1 MLPFGSIK
9 FLLVQIDQ
17 AQSHKLVYSLY
28 NHEYLGLLIAPY
40 IVQLNDAGNFTY
52 TNKKL
57 NSITSKEFDYLL
69 DSSDIELIKLMEECD
84 QQAIIR
90 KHASK
95 KGMRPLDFFQQVYNS
110 ELHELIR
117 PTIEKRLSR
126 CLELC
131 RGKDLFVMGDDDDP
145 TWKRIQYNE
154 GKVSVLFH
162 FKRNEEGIRYYPTLL
177 HQGKLLKFQQQGAL
191 LLSMNPAW
199 MLIDDQ
205 LYEFDPELEGNKLQ
219 PFLNKYYIQV
229 PKASED
235 TYIHKFVFSLIERYQ
250 VKAEGFDIRS
260 NKTEAL
266 PVLRL
271 TRTVQGEY
279 AFILLFRYDH
289 QDILSNNR
297 NRVLVKLVKSGG
309 GYEFI
314 KTVRSHIWEVNQHDK
329 LNHLGLHQL
338 TGALFGLTRTAEGG
352 QHAVLDWLSE
362 HREEVLEA
370 GFVLEQDETAA
381 HLYIMGNSLDLSVA
395 ETGDWFDIQ
404 ARIVFGEFEIP
415 FLRLRN
421 HIIHGIREFELP
433 NGKIAIIPETW
444 FSKLQSVF
452 RHIESTE
459 EHVRLHKHHYQ
470 LVTELQQALEQ
481 RAEAN
486 FRIKIQA
493 ASNWENI
500 DEVEIPANF
509 RAQLR
514 HYQHAGLNWLWFLR
528 KNGFGGILADDMGL
542 GKTVQTLCL
551 LLKDK
556 LDSKASGKNARP
568 SLLVAPTSILHNWY
582 AEAKKFAPELSV
594 MIHAGTQRD
603 RDSNWF
609 GAYDL
614 IITSFGTL
622 RMDMEI
628 FKRVDFHYLVLDE
641 GQNIKNPGSQISRA
655 VRLLRGNHRLV
666 LSGTPVENSVIDLW
680 SIMAF
685 VNPGLLGNLKFFRET
700 YVNLIEK
707 EKDELAAARLR
718 AIIHPF
724 ILRRTKKQVATDLP
738 ERIEHVHY
746 CDMTEAQEE
755 VYEKLKSGFRNE
767 ILASIQKNGLVRSQ
781 MLLLRGLTILRQVA
795 NHPAMVQNTYEDS
808 SGKFEEAMRM
818 LKNALHEGHKILV
831 FSQFVKHLRLVKD
844 RLIEEHITHYYLDG
858 QTPREERMH
867 LVENFNKKGDVKV
880 FLISLKAG
888 GLGLNLTS
896 ADYVILLDPWWN
908 PAVEQQAI
916 DRSHRIGQKRTVI
929 SYRFITKNSVEEK
942 IMALQQRKRS
952 ISDSL
957 VSAEQS
963 LVKQLNLDEIKAIL
977 S

>member
-1 MLPFGSIK
+1 M
-9 FLLVQIDQ
+9 QIDQ

-57 NSITSKEFDYLL
+57 NSLTSKEFDYLL
-69 DSSDIELIKLMEECD
+69 DETDIELIRMMEECD
-84 QQAIIR
+84 QQAIIK
-90 KHASK
+90 KHGVK
-95 KGMRPLDFFQQVYNS
+95 KGMRALDFFQQVYTPQM
-110 ELHELIR
+110 HEVIR
-117 PTIEKRLSR
+117 PTIEKRMAR
-126 CLELC
+126 CLDLC
-131 RGKDLFVMGDDDDP
+131 RGKELFVMGDDDDP

-199 MLIDDQ
+199 MLIDNQ
-205 LYEFDPELEGNKLQ
+205 LYEFDAELEGNKLQ
-219 PFLNKYYIQV
+219 PFLSKFYIQV
-229 PKASED
+229 PKSSED
-235 TYIHKFVFSLIERYQ
+235 TYIHKFVFSLVERYQ

-260 NKTEAL
+260 NKTEAI
-266 PVLRL
+266 PVVRL
-271 TRTVQGEY
+271 TKSMQGDY
-279 AFILLFRYDH
+279 ALMLLFRYDQ
-289 QDILSNNR
+289 QDILANNR
-297 NRVLVKLVKSGG
+297 NRVLVKLIKSGG

-314 KTVRSHIWEVNQHDK
+314 KTVRSHLWEVNQHDK
-329 LNHLGLHQL
+329 LNYLGLHQMS
-338 TGALFGLTRTAEGG
+338 GALFGLQSTESNPNA
-352 QHAVLDWLSE
+352 LIDWLSE
-362 HREEVLEA
+362 NRDQLEEA
-370 GFVLEQDETAA
+370 GFLLEQDETAA
-381 HLYIMGNSLDLSVA
+381 HLYIMGNRLDLSVA
-395 ETGDWFDIQ
+395 EAGDWFDIQ

-415 FLRLRN
+415 FMRLRN
-421 HIIHGIREFELP
+421 HIVHGIREFELP
-433 NGKIAIIPETW
+433 NGKIAIIPEAW
-444 FSKLQSVF
+444 FSKLQGVF
-452 RHIESTE
+452 QHIEGADDGA
-459 EHVRLHKHHYQ
+459 RLQKHHYQ
-470 LVTELQQALEQ
+470 LVTELQQALEERSIQ
-481 RAEAN
+481 S
-486 FRIKIQA
+486 FRLKIQA
-493 ASNWENI
+493 TNSFK
-500 DEVEIPANF
+500 EVEEVDVPETFQAT
-509 RAQLR
+509 LR

-542 GKTVQTLCL
+542 GKTVQTLTL

-556 LDSKASGKNARP
+556 LERPAEAVGKP
-568 SLLVAPTSILHNWY
+568 CLLVAPTSILHNWY
-582 AEAKKFAPELSV
+582 AEAKKFAPQLTI

-603 RDSNWF
+603 RDSQWF
-609 GAYDL
+609 GAYDI

-622 RMDMEI
+622 RMDLDL
-628 FKRVDFHYLVLDE
+628 FKRVDFHYVVLDE

-655 VRLLRGNHRLV
+655 VRLLRANHRLV
-666 LSGTPVENSVIDLW
+666 LSGTPVENSVFDLW

-685 VNPGLLGNLKFFRET
+685 ANPGLLGSLKFFRET
-700 YVNLIEK
+700 YANPIEK
-707 EKDELAAARLR
+707 EKDEAAAARLR

-738 ERIEHVHY
+738 DKIEHVHY

-755 VYEKLKSGFRNE
+755 VYEKLKAGFRNE
-767 ILASIQKNGLVRSQ
+767 ILESIQKNGLIRSQ

-795 NHPAMVQNTYEDS
+795 NHPAMVQAEYADS

-831 FSQFVKHLRLVKD
+831 FSQFVKHLRLVKE
-844 RLIEEHITHYYLDG
+844 RLQKEKITHYYLDG
-858 QTPREERMH
+858 QTPREERMR
-867 LVENFNKKGDVKV
+867 LVNQFNKSSEVKV

-888 GLGLNLTS
+888 GLGLNLTA
-896 ADYVILLDPWWN
+896 ADYVVLLDPWWN

-942 IMALQQRKRS
+942 ILTLQQRKKN

-963 LVKQLNLDEIKAIL
+963 LVKQLNFEEIKAIL

>member
-1 MLPFGSIK
+1 M
-9 FLLVQIDQ
+9 QIDQ

-57 NSITSKEFDYLL
+57 NSLTSKEFDYLL
-69 DSSDIELIKLMEECD
+69 DETDIELIRMMEECD
-84 QQAIIR
+84 QQAIIK
-90 KHASK
+90 KHGVK
-95 KGMRPLDFFQQVYNS
+95 KGMRALDFFQQVYTPQM
-110 ELHELIR
+110 HEVIR
-117 PTIEKRLSR
+117 PTIEKRMAR
-126 CLELC
+126 CLDLC
-131 RGKDLFVMGDDDDP
+131 RGKELFVMGDDDDP

-199 MLIDDQ
+199 MLIDNQ
-205 LYEFDPELEGNKLQ
+205 LYEFDAELEGNKLQ
-219 PFLNKYYIQV
+219 PFLSKFYIQV
-229 PKASED
+229 PKSSED
-235 TYIHKFVFSLIERYQ
+235 TYIHKFVFSLVERYQ

-260 NKTEAL
+260 NKTEAI
-266 PVLRL
+266 PVVRL
-271 TRTVQGEY
+271 TKSMQGDY
-279 AFILLFRYDH
+279 ALMLLFRYDQ
-289 QDILSNNR
+289 QDILANNR
-297 NRVLVKLVKSGG
+297 NRVLVKLIKSGG

-314 KTVRSHIWEVNQHDK
+314 KTVRSHLWEVNQHDK
-329 LNHLGLHQL
+329 LNYLGLHQMS
-338 TGALFGLTRTAEGG
+338 GALFGLQSTESNPNA
-352 QHAVLDWLSE
+352 LIDWLSE
-362 HREEVLEA
+362 NRDQLEEA
-370 GFVLEQDETAA
+370 GFLLEQDETAA
-381 HLYIMGNSLDLSVA
+381 HLYIMGNRLDLSVA
-395 ETGDWFDIQ
+395 EAGDWFDIQ

-415 FLRLRN
+415 FMRLRN
-421 HIIHGIREFELP
+421 HIVHGIREFELP
-433 NGKIAIIPETW
+433 NGKIAIIPEAW
-444 FSKLQSVF
+444 FSKLQGVF
-452 RHIESTE
+452 QHIEGADDGA
-459 EHVRLHKHHYQ
+459 RLQKHHYQ
-470 LVTELQQALEQ
+470 LVTELQQALEERSIQ
-481 RAEAN
+481 S
-486 FRIKIQA
+486 FRLKIQA
-493 ASNWENI
+493 TNSFK
-500 DEVEIPANF
+500 EVEEVDVPETFQAT
-509 RAQLR
+509 LR

-542 GKTVQTLCL
+542 GKTVQTLTL

-556 LDSKASGKNARP
+556 LERPAEAVGKP
-568 SLLVAPTSILHNWY
+568 CLLVAPTSILHNWY
-582 AEAKKFAPELSV
+582 AEAKKFAPQLTI

-603 RDSNWF
+603 RDSQWF
-609 GAYDL
+609 GAYDI

-622 RMDMEI
+622 RMDLDL
-628 FKRVDFHYLVLDE
+628 FKRVDFHYVVLDE

-655 VRLLRGNHRLV
+655 VRLLRANHRLV
-666 LSGTPVENSVIDLW
+666 LSGTPVENSVFDLW

-685 VNPGLLGNLKFFRET
+685 ANPGLLGSLKFFRET
-700 YVNLIEK
+700 YANPIEK
-707 EKDELAAARLR
+707 EKDEAAAARLR

-738 ERIEHVHY
+738 DKIEHVHY
-746 CDMTEAQEE
+746 CDMTDAQEE
-755 VYEKLKSGFRNE
+755 VYEKLKAGFRNE
-767 ILASIQKNGLVRSQ
+767 ILESIQKNGLIRSQ

-795 NHPAMVQNTYEDS
+795 NHPAMVQAEYADS

-831 FSQFVKHLRLVKD
+831 FSQFVKHLRLVKE
-844 RLIEEHITHYYLDG
+844 RLQHEKITHYYLDG
-858 QTPREERMH
+858 QTPREERMQ
-867 LVENFNKKGDVKV
+867 LVNQFNRSSEVKV

-888 GLGLNLTS
+888 GLGLNLTA
-896 ADYVILLDPWWN
+896 ADYVVLLDPWWN

-942 IMALQQRKRS
+942 ILTLQQRKKN

-963 LVKQLNLDEIKAIL
+963 LVKQLNFEEIKAIL

>member
-1 MLPFGSIK
+1 M
-9 FLLVQIDQ
+9 QIDQ

-28 NHEYLGLLIAPY
+28 NHEYLGLLISPY

-57 NSITSKEFDYLL
+57 NSLTSKEFEYLL
-69 DSSDIELIKLMEECD
+69 EPSDIELIKLMEECD

-110 ELHELIR
+110 DMHEVIR
-117 PTIEKRLSR
+117 PSIEKRISR

-131 RGKDLFVMGDDDDP
+131 KGKELFVMGDDDDP
-145 TWKRIQYNE
+145 TWKRIHYNE

-191 LLSMNPAW
+191 LLSMNPTW

-205 LYEFDPELEGNKLQ
+205 LYEFDPEMEGNKLQ
-219 PFLNKYYIQV
+219 PFLNKFFIQV
-229 PKASED
+229 PKSSED

-260 NKTEAL
+260 NKTEAV

-271 TRTVQGEY
+271 TRTVQGDF
-279 AFILLFRYDH
+279 ALILLFRYDQ

-297 NRVLVKLVKSGG
+297 NRVLVKLIKSGG

-338 TGALFGLTRTAEGG
+338 SGALFGFSSKAEGG
-352 QHAVLDWLSE
+352 EHALLDWLSE
-362 HREEVLEA
+362 NREEIINA

-381 HLYIMGNSLDLSVA
+381 HLYIMGNSLDLSVSEA
-395 ETGDWFDIQ
+395 DDWFDIQ

-421 HIIHGIREFELP
+421 HIVHGIREFELP
-433 NGKIAIIPETW
+433 NGKIAIIPEAW

-452 RHIESTE
+452 RHLQNADDQA
-459 EHVRLHKHHYQ
+459 RLHKHHFQ
-470 LVTELQQALEQ
+470 LVSELQQALEQ
-481 RAEAN
+481 RAETN

-493 ASNWENI
+493 ANNWEHI
-500 DEVEIPANF
+500 EEVEIPGTF

-514 HYQHAGLNWLWFLR
+514 NYQYAGLNWLWFLR
-528 KNGFGGILADDMGL
+528 KNSFGGILADDMGL

-556 LDSKASGKNARP
+556 REKQAGEIGSRP

-609 GAYDL
+609 SAYDL

-628 FKRVDFHYLVLDE
+628 FKRVDFHYLILDE

-655 VRLLRGNHRLV
+655 VRLLHGNHRLV

-700 YVNLIEK
+700 YVNPIEK
-707 EKDELAAARLR
+707 EKDEQAAARLR
-718 AIIHPF
+718 SIIHPF

-738 ERIEHVHY
+738 DRIEHVHY
-746 CDMTEAQEE
+746 CDMTDAQEE

-767 ILASIQKNGLVRSQ
+767 ILEAIQKNGLVRSQ

-795 NHPAMVQNTYEDS
+795 NHPAMVQSDYDAS

-831 FSQFVKHLRLVKD
+831 FSQFVKHLRLVNE
-844 RLIEEHITHYYLDG
+844 RLKKEQITHYYLDG
-858 QTPREERMH
+858 QTPQEDRMR
-867 LVENFNKKGDVKV
+867 LVNNFNKKTDVKV

>member
-1 MLPFGSIK
+1 M
-9 FLLVQIDQ
+9 QIDQ

-40 IVQLNDAGNFTY
+40 IVQLNESGHFTY

-57 NSITSKEFDYLL
+57 NTTTSREFDYLL
-69 DSSDIELIKLMEECD
+69 DETDAELIRLMEECD
-84 QQAIIR
+84 QQAIIK
-90 KHASK
+90 KHGGK
-95 KGMRPLDFFQQVYNS
+95 KGMRPLDFFQQVYNAQ
-110 ELHELIR
+110 LHEVIR
-117 PTIEKRLSR
+117 PTIEKRMAR
-126 CLELC
+126 CLDLC
-131 RGKDLFVMGDDDDP
+131 RGRELFVMGDDDDP
-145 TWKRIQYNE
+145 TWKKIEYNE

-219 PFLNKYYIQV
+219 PFLSKFFIQV
-229 PKASED
+229 PKSSED
-235 TYIHKFVFSLIERYQ
+235 TYIHKFVFSLVERYQ

-260 NKTEAL
+260 NKTEAI
-266 PVLRL
+266 PVVRL
-271 TRTVQGEY
+271 TKTMQGDY
-279 AFILLFRYDH
+279 GLMLLFRYDQ
-289 QDILSNNR
+289 QDILANNR
-297 NRVLVKLVKSGG
+297 NRVLVKLIKSGG

-338 TGALFGLTRTAEGG
+338 SGALFGFQDTSDNA
-352 QHAVLDWLSE
+352 HALLDWLSE
-362 HREEVLEA
+362 NRALLEEA
-370 GFVLEQDETAA
+370 GFLIEQDETAA
-381 HLYIMGNSLDLSVA
+381 HLYIMGNRLDLSVA

-415 FLRLRN
+415 FMRLRN
-421 HIIHGIREFELP
+421 HIVHGIREYELP
-433 NGKIAIIPETW
+433 NGKIAIIPDTW
-444 FSKLQSVF
+444 FSKLQGVF
-452 RHIESTE
+452 RHIEGVDE
-459 EHVRLHKHHYQ
+459 GGRLQKHHYQ
-470 LVTELQQALEQ
+470 LVTELQQALEE
-481 RAEAN
+481 RHSEH
-486 FRIKIQA
+486 FKLKIQS
-493 ASNWENI
+493 ASTWHQV
-500 DEVEIPANF
+500 DEVSPPEGFQAK
-509 RAQLR
+509 LR
-514 HYQHAGLNWLWFLR
+514 QYQEAGLNWMWFLR

-542 GKTVQTLCL
+542 GKTVQTLSM

-556 LDSKASGKNARP
+556 QERGQEGPKKP

-582 AEAKKFAPELSV
+582 AEAKKFAPQLNI

-603 RDSNWF
+603 RDIQWF
-609 GAYDL
+609 GAYDI

-622 RMDMEI
+622 RIDMDL
-628 FKRVDFHYLVLDE
+628 FKRVDFHYIVLDE

-655 VRLLRGNHRLV
+655 VRLLRASHRLV

-685 VNPGLLGNLKFFRET
+685 VNPGLLGSLKFFRET
-700 YVNLIEK
+700 YANPIEK
-707 EKDELAAARLR
+707 EKDEAAAARLR

-738 ERIEHVHY
+738 DKIEHVHY
-746 CDMTEAQEE
+746 CDMTDAQEE

-767 ILASIQKNGLVRSQ
+767 ILESIQKNGLVRSQ

-795 NHPAMVQNTYEDS
+795 NHPAMVQNEYTDS

-831 FSQFVKHLRLVKD
+831 FSQFVKHLRLVKE
-844 RLIEEHITHYYLDG
+844 RLKQENITHFYLDG
-858 QTPREERMH
+858 QTPREERQQ
-867 LVENFNKKGDVKV
+867 LVNSFNKSNDIKV

-888 GLGLNLTS
+888 GLGLNLTA
-896 ADYVILLDPWWN
+896 ADYVVLLDPWWN

-942 IMALQQRKRS
+942 ILSLQQRKKN

-963 LVKQLNLDEIKAIL
+963 LVKQLNFEEIKAIL

>member
-1 MLPFGSIK
+1 M
-9 FLLVQIDQ
+9 QIDQ

-28 NHEYLGLLIAPY
+28 NHEYLGLLISPY

-57 NSITSKEFDYLL
+57 NSLTSKEFDYLL
-69 DSSDIELIKLMEECD
+69 DSTDVELIKLMEECD

-95 KGMRPLDFFQQVYNS
+95 KGMRPLDFFQQVYTS
-110 ELHELIR
+110 DMHELIR
-117 PTIEKRLSR
+117 PAIEKRISR
-126 CLELC
+126 CLALC
-131 RGKDLFVMGDDDDP
+131 KDKELFVMGDDDDP

-219 PFLNKYYIQV
+219 PFLNKYFIQV
-229 PKASED
+229 PKSSED

-260 NKTEAL
+260 NKTEAV

-271 TRTVQGEY
+271 TRTVQGDF
-279 AFILLFRYDH
+279 AFILLFRYDQ

-297 NRVLVKLVKSGG
+297 NRVLVKLVKSAG

-314 KTVRSHIWEVNQHDK
+314 KTVRSHIWEVSQHDK

-338 TGALFGLTRTAEGG
+338 TGALFGLEASAEGG

-381 HLYIMGNSLDLSVA
+381 HLYIMGNSLDLSVS

-433 NGKIAIIPETW
+433 NGKIAIIPEAW

-452 RHIESTE
+452 RHIETAE
-459 EHVRLHKHHYQ
+459 DHNRLHKHHYQ

-493 ASNWENI
+493 ANNWEHI
-500 DEVEIPANF
+500 EEVEIPGTF

-514 HYQHAGLNWLWFLR
+514 NYQHAGLNWLWFLR

-556 LDSKASGKNARP
+556 LDRQSTGVNARP

-603 RDSNWF
+603 RNSHWF

-700 YVNLIEK
+700 YVNPIEK
-707 EKDELAAARLR
+707 EKDEQASARLR
-718 AIIHPF
+718 TIIHPF

-738 ERIEHVHY
+738 DRIEHVHY
-746 CDMTEAQEE
+746 CDMTDAQEE
-755 VYEKLKSGFRNE
+755 VYENLKSGFRNE
-767 ILASIQKNGLVRSQ
+767 ILESIQKNGLVRSQ

-795 NHPAMVQNTYEDS
+795 NHPAMVQSEYSDS

-831 FSQFVKHLRLVKD
+831 FSQFVKHLRLVKE
-844 RLIEEHITHYYLDG
+844 RLIKEQITHYYLDG
-858 QTPREERMH
+858 QTPQEDRMR
-867 LVENFNKKGDVKV
+867 LVDSFNKKADVKV

>member
-1 MLPFGSIK
+1 M
-9 FLLVQIDQ
+9 QIDQ

-57 NSITSKEFDYLL
+57 NSLTSKEFDYLL
-69 DSSDIELIKLMEECD
+69 DETDIELIRMMEECD
-84 QQAIIR
+84 QQAIIK
-90 KHASK
+90 KHGVK
-95 KGMRPLDFFQQVYNS
+95 KGMRALDFFQQVYS
-110 ELHELIR
+110 PQMHEVIR
-117 PTIEKRLSR
+117 PSIEKRMAR
-126 CLELC
+126 CLDLC
-131 RGKDLFVMGDDDDP
+131 RGKELFVMGDDDDP

-199 MLIDDQ
+199 MLIDNQ
-205 LYEFDPELEGNKLQ
+205 LYEFDAELEGNKLQ
-219 PFLNKYYIQV
+219 PFLSKFYIQV
-229 PKASED
+229 PKSSED
-235 TYIHKFVFSLIERYQ
+235 TYIHKFVFSLVERYQ

-260 NKTEAL
+260 NKTEAI
-266 PVLRL
+266 PVVRL
-271 TRTVQGEY
+271 TKSMQGDY
-279 AFILLFRYDH
+279 ALMLLFRYDQ

-297 NRVLVKLVKSGG
+297 NRVLVKLIKTGG

-329 LNHLGLHQL
+329 LNHLGLHQRS
-338 TGALFGLTRTAEGG
+338 GALFGLQSSENNPNA
-352 QHAVLDWLSE
+352 LIDWLSE
-362 HREEVLEA
+362 NRQQLEEA

-381 HLYIMGNSLDLSVA
+381 HLYIMGNRLDLSVA
-395 ETGDWFDIQ
+395 EAGDWFDIQ

-415 FLRLRN
+415 FMRLRN
-421 HIIHGIREFELP
+421 HIVHGIREFELP
-433 NGKIAIIPETW
+433 NGKIAIIPEAW
-444 FSKLQSVF
+444 FSKLQGVF
-452 RHIESTE
+452 QHIEG
-459 EHVRLHKHHYQ
+459 VDDGARLQRHHYQ
-470 LVTELQQALEQ
+470 LVTELQQALEERSIQ
-481 RAEAN
+481 S
-486 FRIKIQA
+486 FRLKIQA
-493 ASNWENI
+493 TNTFN
-500 DEVEIPANF
+500 EVEEVDVPEAF
-509 RAQLR
+509 QATLR
-514 HYQHAGLNWLWFLR
+514 HYQHSGLNWLWFLR

-542 GKTVQTLCL
+542 GKTVQTLTL

-556 LDSKASGKNARP
+556 LERPAEAVGKP
-568 SLLVAPTSILHNWY
+568 CLLVAPTSILHNWY
-582 AEAKKFAPELSV
+582 AEAKKFAPQLTI

-603 RDSNWF
+603 RDSQWF
-609 GAYDL
+609 GAYDI

-622 RMDMEI
+622 RMDLDL
-628 FKRVDFHYLVLDE
+628 FKRVDFNYVVLDE

-655 VRLLRGNHRLV
+655 VRLLRANHRLV
-666 LSGTPVENSVIDLW
+666 LSGTPVENSVFDLW

-685 VNPGLLGNLKFFRET
+685 ANPGLLGSLKFFRET
-700 YVNLIEK
+700 YANPIEK
-707 EKDELAAARLR
+707 EKDEAAAARLR

-738 ERIEHVHY
+738 DKIEHVHY
-746 CDMTEAQEE
+746 CDMTDAQEE
-755 VYEKLKSGFRNE
+755 VYEKLKAGFRNE
-767 ILASIQKNGLVRSQ
+767 ILESIQKNGLVRSQ

-795 NHPAMVQNTYEDS
+795 NHPAMVQAEYTDS

-831 FSQFVKHLRLVKD
+831 FSQFVKHLRLVKE
-844 RLIEEHITHYYLDG
+844 RLQKEKITHYYLDG
-858 QTPREERMH
+858 QTPREERMR
-867 LVENFNKKGDVKV
+867 LVNQFNKSSEVKV

-888 GLGLNLTS
+888 GLGLNLTA
-896 ADYVILLDPWWN
+896 ADYVVLLDPWWN

-942 IMALQQRKRS
+942 ILTLQQRKKN

-963 LVKQLNLDEIKAIL
+963 LVKQLNFEEIKAIL

>member
-1 MLPFGSIK
+1 M
-9 FLLVQIDQ
+9 QIDQ

-28 NHEYLGLLIAPY
+28 NHEYLGLLISPY

-57 NSITSKEFDYLL
+57 NSLTSKEFDYLL
-69 DSSDIELIKLMEECD
+69 DSTDVELIKLMEECD

-95 KGMRPLDFFQQVYNS
+95 KGMRPLDFFQQVYTS
-110 ELHELIR
+110 DMHELIR
-117 PTIEKRLSR
+117 PAIEKRISR
-126 CLELC
+126 CLALC
-131 RGKDLFVMGDDDDP
+131 KDKELFVMGDDDDP

-219 PFLNKYYIQV
+219 PFLNKYFIQV
-229 PKASED
+229 PKSSED

-260 NKTEAL
+260 NKTEAV

-271 TRTVQGEY
+271 TRTVQGDF
-279 AFILLFRYDH
+279 AFILLFRYDQ

-297 NRVLVKLVKSGG
+297 NRVLVKLVKSAG

-314 KTVRSHIWEVNQHDK
+314 KTVRSHIWEVSQHDK

-338 TGALFGLTRTAEGG
+338 TGALFGLEASAEGG

-381 HLYIMGNSLDLSVA
+381 HLYIMGNSLDLSVS
-395 ETGDWFDIQ
+395 ETGDWFDIH

-433 NGKIAIIPETW
+433 NGKIAIIPEAW

-452 RHIESTE
+452 RHIETAE
-459 EHVRLHKHHYQ
+459 DHNRLHKHHYQ

-493 ASNWENI
+493 ANNWEHI
-500 DEVEIPANF
+500 EEVEIPGTF

-514 HYQHAGLNWLWFLR
+514 NYQHAGLNWLWFLR

-556 LDSKASGKNARP
+556 LDRQSTGVNARP

-603 RDSNWF
+603 RNSHWF

-700 YVNLIEK
+700 YVNPIEK
-707 EKDELAAARLR
+707 EKDEQASARLR
-718 AIIHPF
+718 TIIHPF

-738 ERIEHVHY
+738 DRIEHVHY
-746 CDMTEAQEE
+746 CDMTDAQEE
-755 VYEKLKSGFRNE
+755 VYENLKSGFRNE
-767 ILASIQKNGLVRSQ
+767 ILESIQKNGLVRSQ

-795 NHPAMVQNTYEDS
+795 NHPAMVQSEYNDS

-818 LKNALHEGHKILV
+818 LKNGLHEGHKILV
-831 FSQFVKHLRLVKD
+831 FSQFVKHLRLVKE
-844 RLIEEHITHYYLDG
+844 RLIKEQITHYYLDG
-858 QTPREERMH
+858 QTPQEDRMR
-867 LVENFNKKGDVKV
+867 LVDSFNKKADVKV

>member
-1 MLPFGSIK
+1 M
-9 FLLVQIDQ
+9 QIDQ

-28 NHEYLGLLIAPY
+28 NHEYLGLLISPY

-57 NSITSKEFDYLL
+57 NSLTSKEFEYLL
-69 DSSDIELIKLMEECD
+69 EPSDIELIKLMEECD

-110 ELHELIR
+110 DMHEVIR
-117 PTIEKRLSR
+117 PSIEKRISR

-131 RGKDLFVMGDDDDP
+131 KGKELFVMGDDDDP
-145 TWKRIQYNE
+145 TWKRIHYNE

-177 HQGKLLKFQQQGAL
+177 QQGKLLKFQQQGAL
-191 LLSMNPAW
+191 LLSMNPTW

-219 PFLNKYYIQV
+219 PFLNKFFIQV
-229 PKASED
+229 PKSSED

-260 NKTEAL
+260 NKTEAV

-271 TRTVQGEY
+271 TRTVQGDF
-279 AFILLFRYDH
+279 ALILLFRYDQ

-297 NRVLVKLVKSGG
+297 NRVLVKLIKSGG

-338 TGALFGLTRTAEGG
+338 SGALFGFSSKAEGG
-352 QHAVLDWLSE
+352 EHALLDWLSE
-362 HREEVLEA
+362 NREEIIHA

-381 HLYIMGNSLDLSVA
+381 HLYIMGNSLDLSVSEA
-395 ETGDWFDIQ
+395 GDWFDIQ

-421 HIIHGIREFELP
+421 HIVHGIREFELP
-433 NGKIAIIPETW
+433 NGKIAIIPEAW

-452 RHIESTE
+452 RHLQNADDQA
-459 EHVRLHKHHYQ
+459 RLHKHHYQ
-470 LVTELQQALEQ
+470 LVSELQQALEQ
-481 RAEAN
+481 RAETN

-493 ASNWENI
+493 ANNWEHI
-500 DEVEIPANF
+500 EEVEIPGTF

-514 HYQHAGLNWLWFLR
+514 NYQHAGLNWLWFLR
-528 KNGFGGILADDMGL
+528 KNSFGGILADDMGL

-556 LDSKASGKNARP
+556 REKQAGEIGSKP

-609 GAYDL
+609 SAYDL

-628 FKRVDFHYLVLDE
+628 FKRVDFHYLILDE

-655 VRLLRGNHRLV
+655 VRLLHGNHRLV

-700 YVNLIEK
+700 YVNPIEK
-707 EKDELAAARLR
+707 EKDEQAAARLR
-718 AIIHPF
+718 SIIHPF

-738 ERIEHVHY
+738 DRIEHVHY
-746 CDMTEAQEE
+746 CDMTDAQEE
-755 VYEKLKSGFRNE
+755 VYERLKSGFRNE
-767 ILASIQKNGLVRSQ
+767 ILEAIQKNGLVRSQ

-795 NHPAMVQNTYEDS
+795 NHPAMVQSDYDAS

-831 FSQFVKHLRLVKD
+831 FSQFVKHLRLVNE
-844 RLIEEHITHYYLDG
+844 RLKKEQITHYYLDG
-858 QTPREERMH
+858 QTPQEDRMR
-867 LVENFNKKGDVKV
+867 LVNNFNKKTDVKV

>member
-1 MLPFGSIK
+1 
-9 FLLVQIDQ
+9 VQIDQ

-57 NSITSKEFDYLL
+57 NSLTSKEFDYLL
-69 DSSDIELIKLMEECD
+69 DETDIELIRMMEECD
-84 QQAIIR
+84 QQAIIK
-90 KHASK
+90 KHGVK
-95 KGMRPLDFFQQVYNS
+95 KGMRALDFFQQVYTPQM
-110 ELHELIR
+110 HEVIR
-117 PTIEKRLSR
+117 PTIEKRMAR
-126 CLELC
+126 CLDLC
-131 RGKDLFVMGDDDDP
+131 RGKELFVMGDDDDP

-199 MLIDDQ
+199 MLIDNQ
-205 LYEFDPELEGNKLQ
+205 LYEFDAELEGNKLQ
-219 PFLNKYYIQV
+219 PFLSKFYIQV
-229 PKASED
+229 PKSSED
-235 TYIHKFVFSLIERYQ
+235 TYIHKFVFSLVERYQ

-260 NKTEAL
+260 NKTEAI
-266 PVLRL
+266 PVVRL
-271 TRTVQGEY
+271 TKSMQGDY
-279 AFILLFRYDH
+279 ALMLLFRYDQ
-289 QDILSNNR
+289 QDILANNR
-297 NRVLVKLVKSGG
+297 NRVLVKLIKSGG

-314 KTVRSHIWEVNQHDK
+314 KTVRSHLWEVNQHDK
-329 LNHLGLHQL
+329 LNYLGLHQMS
-338 TGALFGLTRTAEGG
+338 GALFGLQSTESNPNA
-352 QHAVLDWLSE
+352 LIDWLSE
-362 HREEVLEA
+362 NRDQLEEA
-370 GFVLEQDETAA
+370 GFLLEQDETAA
-381 HLYIMGNSLDLSVA
+381 HLYIMGNRLDLSVA
-395 ETGDWFDIQ
+395 EAGDWFDIQ

-415 FLRLRN
+415 FMRLRN
-421 HIIHGIREFELP
+421 HIVHGIREFELP
-433 NGKIAIIPETW
+433 NGKIAIIPEAW
-444 FSKLQSVF
+444 FSKLQGVF
-452 RHIESTE
+452 QHIEGADDGA
-459 EHVRLHKHHYQ
+459 RLQKHHYQ
-470 LVTELQQALEQ
+470 LVTELQQALEERSIQ
-481 RAEAN
+481 S
-486 FRIKIQA
+486 FRLKIQA
-493 ASNWENI
+493 TNSFK
-500 DEVEIPANF
+500 EVEEVDVPETFQAT
-509 RAQLR
+509 LR

-542 GKTVQTLCL
+542 GKTVQTLTL

-556 LDSKASGKNARP
+556 LERPAEAVGKP
-568 SLLVAPTSILHNWY
+568 CLLVAPTSILHNWY
-582 AEAKKFAPELSV
+582 AEAKKFAPQLTI

-603 RDSNWF
+603 RDSQWF
-609 GAYDL
+609 GAYDI

-622 RMDMEI
+622 RMDLDL
-628 FKRVDFHYLVLDE
+628 FKRVDFHYVVLDE

-655 VRLLRGNHRLV
+655 VRLLRANHRLV
-666 LSGTPVENSVIDLW
+666 LSGTPVENSVFDLW

-685 VNPGLLGNLKFFRET
+685 ANPGLLGSLKFFRET
-700 YVNLIEK
+700 YANPIEK
-707 EKDELAAARLR
+707 EKDEAAAARLR

-738 ERIEHVHY
+738 DKIEHVHY

-755 VYEKLKSGFRNE
+755 VYEKLKAGFRNE
-767 ILASIQKNGLVRSQ
+767 ILESIQKNGLIRSQ

-795 NHPAMVQNTYEDS
+795 NHPAMVQAEYADS

-831 FSQFVKHLRLVKD
+831 FSQFVKHLRLVKE
-844 RLIEEHITHYYLDG
+844 RLQKEKITHYYLDG
-858 QTPREERMH
+858 QTPREERMR
-867 LVENFNKKGDVKV
+867 LVNQFNKSSEVKV

-888 GLGLNLTS
+888 GLGLNLTA
-896 ADYVILLDPWWN
+896 ADYVVLLDPWWN

-942 IMALQQRKRS
+942 ILTLQQRKKN

-963 LVKQLNLDEIKAIL
+963 LVKQLNFEEIKAIL

>member
-1 MLPFGSIK
+1 M
-9 FLLVQIDQ
+9 QIDQ

-57 NSITSKEFDYLL
+57 NSLTSKEFDYLL
-69 DSSDIELIKLMEECD
+69 DETDIELIRMMEECD
-84 QQAIIR
+84 QQAIIK
-90 KHASK
+90 KHGVK
-95 KGMRPLDFFQQVYNS
+95 KGMRALDFFQQVYTPQM
-110 ELHELIR
+110 HEVIR
-117 PTIEKRLSR
+117 PTIEKRMAR
-126 CLELC
+126 CLDLC
-131 RGKDLFVMGDDDDP
+131 RGKELFVMGDDDDP

-199 MLIDDQ
+199 MLIDNQ
-205 LYEFDPELEGNKLQ
+205 LYEFDAELEGNKLQ
-219 PFLNKYYIQV
+219 PFLSKFYIQV
-229 PKASED
+229 PKSSED
-235 TYIHKFVFSLIERYQ
+235 TYIHKFVFSLVERYQ

-260 NKTEAL
+260 NKTEAI
-266 PVLRL
+266 PVVRL
-271 TRTVQGEY
+271 TKSMQGDY
-279 AFILLFRYDH
+279 ALMLLFRYDQ
-289 QDILSNNR
+289 QDILANNR
-297 NRVLVKLVKSGG
+297 NRVLVKLIKSGG

-314 KTVRSHIWEVNQHDK
+314 KTVRSHLWEVNQHDK
-329 LNHLGLHQL
+329 LNYLGLHQMS
-338 TGALFGLTRTAEGG
+338 GALFGLQSTESNPNA
-352 QHAVLDWLSE
+352 LIDWLSE
-362 HREEVLEA
+362 NRDQLEEA
-370 GFVLEQDETAA
+370 GFLLEQDETAA
-381 HLYIMGNSLDLSVA
+381 HLYIMGNRLDLSVA
-395 ETGDWFDIQ
+395 EAGDWFDIQ

-415 FLRLRN
+415 FMRLRN
-421 HIIHGIREFELP
+421 HIVHGIREFELP
-433 NGKIAIIPETW
+433 NGKIAIIPEAW
-444 FSKLQSVF
+444 FSKLQGVF
-452 RHIESTE
+452 QHIEGADDGA
-459 EHVRLHKHHYQ
+459 RLQKHHYQ
-470 LVTELQQALEQ
+470 LVTELQQALEERSIQ
-481 RAEAN
+481 S
-486 FRIKIQA
+486 FRLKIQA
-493 ASNWENI
+493 TNSFK
-500 DEVEIPANF
+500 EVEEVDVPETFQAT
-509 RAQLR
+509 LR

-542 GKTVQTLCL
+542 GKTVQTLTL

-556 LDSKASGKNARP
+556 LERPAEAVGKP
-568 SLLVAPTSILHNWY
+568 CLLVAPTSILHNWY
-582 AEAKKFAPELSV
+582 AEAKKFAPQLTI

-603 RDSNWF
+603 RDSQWF
-609 GAYDL
+609 GAYDI

-622 RMDMEI
+622 RMDLDL
-628 FKRVDFHYLVLDE
+628 FKRVDFDYVVLDE

-655 VRLLRGNHRLV
+655 VRLLRANHRLV
-666 LSGTPVENSVIDLW
+666 LSGTPVENSVFDLW

-685 VNPGLLGNLKFFRET
+685 ANPGLLGSLKFFRET
-700 YVNLIEK
+700 YANPIEK
-707 EKDELAAARLR
+707 EKDEAAAARLR

-738 ERIEHVHY
+738 DKIEHVHY

-755 VYEKLKSGFRNE
+755 VYEKLKAGFRNE
-767 ILASIQKNGLVRSQ
+767 ILESIQKNGLIRSQ

-795 NHPAMVQNTYEDS
+795 NHPAMVQAEYADS

-831 FSQFVKHLRLVKD
+831 FSQFVKHLRLVKE
-844 RLIEEHITHYYLDG
+844 RLQKEKITHYYLDG
-858 QTPREERMH
+858 QTPREERMR
-867 LVENFNKKGDVKV
+867 LVNQFNKSSEVKV

-888 GLGLNLTS
+888 GLGLNLTA
-896 ADYVILLDPWWN
+896 ADYVVLLDPWWN

-942 IMALQQRKRS
+942 ILTLQQRKKN

-963 LVKQLNLDEIKAIL
+963 LVKQLNFEEIKAIL

>member
-1 MLPFGSIK
+1 M
-9 FLLVQIDQ
+9 QIDQ

-57 NSITSKEFDYLL
+57 NSLTSKEFDYLL
-69 DSSDIELIKLMEECD
+69 DETDTELIKMMEECD
-84 QQAIIR
+84 QQAIIK
-90 KHASK
+90 KHGLK
-95 KGMRPLDFFQQVYNS
+95 KGMRALDFFQQVYTQQM
-110 ELHELIR
+110 HEVIR
-117 PTIEKRLSR
+117 PTIEKRLAR
-126 CLELC
+126 CLDLC
-131 RGKDLFVMGDDDDP
+131 KGKELFVMGDDDDP
-145 TWKRIQYNE
+145 TWKRIEYNE

-199 MLIDDQ
+199 MLIDNQ
-205 LYEFDPELEGNKLQ
+205 LYEFDADMEGNKLQ
-219 PFLNKYYIQV
+219 PFLSKFYIQV
-229 PKASED
+229 PKSSED
-235 TYIHKFVFSLIERYQ
+235 TYIHKFVFSLVERYQ

-260 NKTEAL
+260 NKTEAI
-266 PVLRL
+266 PVVRL
-271 TRTVQGEY
+271 TKTLQGEY
-279 AFILLFRYDH
+279 ALMLLFRYDQ

-297 NRVLVKLVKSGG
+297 NRVLVKLIKSRG

-329 LNHLGLHQL
+329 LNFLGLHQMS
-338 TGALFGLTRTAEGG
+338 GALFGLQSTESNPNA
-352 QHAVLDWLSE
+352 LIDWLSE
-362 HREEVLEA
+362 NRPQLEEA

-381 HLYIMGNSLDLSVA
+381 HLYIMGNRLDLSVA
-395 ETGDWFDIQ
+395 EAGDWFDIQ

-415 FLRLRN
+415 FMRLRN

-433 NGKIAIIPETW
+433 NGKIAIIPEAW
-444 FSKLQSVF
+444 FSKLQGVF
-452 RHIESTE
+452 QHIEGADDG
-459 EHVRLHKHHYQ
+459 VRLQKHHYQ
-470 LVTELQQALEQ
+470 LVTELQQALEERSIQ
-481 RAEAN
+481 S
-486 FRIKIQA
+486 FRLKIQA
-493 ASNWENI
+493 TNSFN
-500 DEVEIPANF
+500 EVEEVAVPEGFHAN
-509 RAQLR
+509 LR
-514 HYQHAGLNWLWFLR
+514 HYQEAGLNWLWFLR

-542 GKTVQTLCL
+542 GKTVQTLTL

-556 LDSKASGKNARP
+556 LERPAEAVGKP

-582 AEAKKFAPELSV
+582 AEAKKFAPQLTI

-603 RDSNWF
+603 RDSQWF
-609 GAYDL
+609 GAYDI

-622 RMDMEI
+622 RMDLDL
-628 FKRVDFHYLVLDE
+628 FKRVDFHYVVLDE

-655 VRLLRGNHRLV
+655 VRLLRANHRLV
-666 LSGTPVENSVIDLW
+666 LSGTPVENSVFDLW

-685 VNPGLLGNLKFFRET
+685 ANPGLLGSLKFFRET
-700 YVNLIEK
+700 YANPIEK
-707 EKDELAAARLR
+707 EKDEAAAARLR

-738 ERIEHVHY
+738 DKIEHVHY

-755 VYEKLKSGFRNE
+755 VYEKLKAGFRNE
-767 ILASIQKNGLVRSQ
+767 ILESIQKNGLVRSQ

-795 NHPAMVQNTYEDS
+795 NHPSMVQAEYSDS

-831 FSQFVKHLRLVKD
+831 FSQFVKHLRLVKE
-844 RLIEEHITHYYLDG
+844 RLLQEQITHYYLDG
-858 QTPREERMH
+858 QTPREERMQ
-867 LVENFNKKGDVKV
+867 LVNQFNKSSEVKV

-888 GLGLNLTS
+888 GLGLNLTA
-896 ADYVILLDPWWN
+896 ADYVVLLDPWWN

-942 IMALQQRKRS
+942 ILSLQQRKKN

-963 LVKQLNLDEIKAIL
+963 LVKQLNFDEIKAIL

>member
-1 MLPFGSIK
+1 M
-9 FLLVQIDQ
+9 QIDQ

-57 NSITSKEFDYLL
+57 NSLTSKEFDYLL
-69 DSSDIELIKLMEECD
+69 DETDIELIRMMEECD
-84 QQAIIR
+84 QQAIIK
-90 KHASK
+90 KHGVK
-95 KGMRPLDFFQQVYNS
+95 KGMRALDFFQQVYS
-110 ELHELIR
+110 PQMHEVIR
-117 PTIEKRLSR
+117 PSIEKRMAR
-126 CLELC
+126 CLDLC
-131 RGKDLFVMGDDDDP
+131 RGKELFVMGDDDDP

-199 MLIDDQ
+199 MLIDNQ
-205 LYEFDPELEGNKLQ
+205 LYEFDAELEGNKLQ
-219 PFLNKYYIQV
+219 PFLSKFYIQV
-229 PKASED
+229 PKSSED
-235 TYIHKFVFSLIERYQ
+235 TYIHKFVFSLVERYQ

-260 NKTEAL
+260 NKTEAI
-266 PVLRL
+266 PVVRL
-271 TRTVQGEY
+271 TKSMQGDY
-279 AFILLFRYDH
+279 ALMLLFRYDQ

-297 NRVLVKLVKSGG
+297 NRVLVKLIKTGG

-329 LNHLGLHQL
+329 LNHLGLHQRS
-338 TGALFGLTRTAEGG
+338 GALFGLQSSENNPNA
-352 QHAVLDWLSE
+352 LIDWLSE
-362 HREEVLEA
+362 NRQQLEEA

-381 HLYIMGNSLDLSVA
+381 HLYIMGNRLDLSVA
-395 ETGDWFDIQ
+395 EAGDWFDIQ

-415 FLRLRN
+415 FMRLRN
-421 HIIHGIREFELP
+421 HIVHGIREFELP
-433 NGKIAIIPETW
+433 NGKIAIIPEAW
-444 FSKLQSVF
+444 FSKLQGVF
-452 RHIESTE
+452 QHIEG
-459 EHVRLHKHHYQ
+459 VDDGARLQRHHYQ
-470 LVTELQQALEQ
+470 LVTELQQALEERSIQ
-481 RAEAN
+481 S
-486 FRIKIQA
+486 FRLKIQA
-493 ASNWENI
+493 TNTFN
-500 DEVEIPANF
+500 EVEEVDVPEAF
-509 RAQLR
+509 QATLR
-514 HYQHAGLNWLWFLR
+514 HYQHSGLNWLWFLR

-542 GKTVQTLCL
+542 GKTVQTLTL

-556 LDSKASGKNARP
+556 LERPAEAVGKP
-568 SLLVAPTSILHNWY
+568 CLLVAPTSILHNWY
-582 AEAKKFAPELSV
+582 AEAKKFAPQLTI

-603 RDSNWF
+603 RDSQWF
-609 GAYDL
+609 GAYDI

-622 RMDMEI
+622 RMDLDL
-628 FKRVDFHYLVLDE
+628 FKRVDFHYVVLDE

-655 VRLLRGNHRLV
+655 VRLLRANHRLV
-666 LSGTPVENSVIDLW
+666 LSGTPVENSVFDLW

-685 VNPGLLGNLKFFRET
+685 ANPGLLGSLKFFRET
-700 YVNLIEK
+700 YANPIEK
-707 EKDELAAARLR
+707 EKDEAAAARLR

-738 ERIEHVHY
+738 DKIEHVHY
-746 CDMTEAQEE
+746 CDMTDAQEE
-755 VYEKLKSGFRNE
+755 VYEKLKAGFRNE
-767 ILASIQKNGLVRSQ
+767 ILESIQKNGLVRSQ

-795 NHPAMVQNTYEDS
+795 NHPAMVQAEYTDS

-831 FSQFVKHLRLVKD
+831 FSQFVKHLRLVKE
-844 RLIEEHITHYYLDG
+844 RLQKEKITHYYLDG
-858 QTPREERMH
+858 QTPREERMR
-867 LVENFNKKGDVKV
+867 LVNQFNKSSEVKV

-888 GLGLNLTS
+888 GLGLNLTA
-896 ADYVILLDPWWN
+896 ADYVVLLDPWWN

-942 IMALQQRKRS
+942 ILTLQQRKKN

-963 LVKQLNLDEIKAIL
+963 LVKQLNFEEIKAIL

>member
-1 MLPFGSIK
+1 M
-9 FLLVQIDQ
+9 QIDQ

-28 NHEYLGLLIAPY
+28 NHEYLGLLISPY

-57 NSITSKEFDYLL
+57 NSLTSKEFEYLL
-69 DSSDIELIKLMEECD
+69 EPSDIELIKLMEECD

-110 ELHELIR
+110 DMHEVIR
-117 PTIEKRLSR
+117 PSIEKRISR

-131 RGKDLFVMGDDDDP
+131 KGKELFVMGDDDDP
-145 TWKRIQYNE
+145 TWKRIHYNE

-191 LLSMNPAW
+191 LLSMNPTW

-219 PFLNKYYIQV
+219 PFLNKFFIQV
-229 PKASED
+229 PKSSED

-260 NKTEAL
+260 NKTEAV

-271 TRTVQGEY
+271 TRTVQGDF
-279 AFILLFRYDH
+279 ALILLFRYDQ

-297 NRVLVKLVKSGG
+297 NRVLVKLIKSGG

-338 TGALFGLTRTAEGG
+338 SGALFGFSSKAEGG
-352 QHAVLDWLSE
+352 EHALLDWLSE
-362 HREEVLEA
+362 NREEIINA

-381 HLYIMGNSLDLSVA
+381 HLYIMGNSLDLSVSEA
-395 ETGDWFDIQ
+395 GDWFDIQ

-421 HIIHGIREFELP
+421 HIVHGIREFELP
-433 NGKIAIIPETW
+433 NGKIAIIPEAW

-452 RHIESTE
+452 RHLQNADDQA
-459 EHVRLHKHHYQ
+459 RLHKHHFQ
-470 LVTELQQALEQ
+470 LVSELQQALEQ
-481 RAEAN
+481 RAETN

-493 ASNWENI
+493 ANNWEHI
-500 DEVEIPANF
+500 EEVEIPGTF

-514 HYQHAGLNWLWFLR
+514 NYQHAGLNWLWFLR
-528 KNGFGGILADDMGL
+528 KNSFGGILADDMGL

-556 LDSKASGKNARP
+556 REKQAGEIGSRP

-609 GAYDL
+609 SAYDL

-628 FKRVDFHYLVLDE
+628 FKRVDFHYLILDE

-655 VRLLRGNHRLV
+655 VRLLHGNHRLV

-700 YVNLIEK
+700 YVNPIEK
-707 EKDELAAARLR
+707 ERDEQAAARLR
-718 AIIHPF
+718 SIIHPF

-738 ERIEHVHY
+738 DRIEHVHY
-746 CDMTEAQEE
+746 CDMTDAQEE

-767 ILASIQKNGLVRSQ
+767 ILEAIQKNGLVRSQ

-795 NHPAMVQNTYEDS
+795 NHPAMVQSDYDAS

-831 FSQFVKHLRLVKD
+831 FSQFVKHLRLVNE
-844 RLIEEHITHYYLDG
+844 RLKKEQITHYYLDG
-858 QTPREERMH
+858 QTPQEDRMR
-867 LVENFNKKGDVKV
+867 LVNNFNKKTDVKV

>member
-1 MLPFGSIK
+1 M
-9 FLLVQIDQ
+9 QIDQ

-52 TNKKL
+52 THKKL
-57 NSITSKEFDYLL
+57 NTITCKEFDYLL
-69 DSSDIELIKLMEECD
+69 DETDMELIRLMEECD
-84 QQAIIR
+84 QHAIIK
-90 KHASK
+90 KHGGK
-95 KGMRPLDFFQQVYNS
+95 KGMRPLDFFQQIYTS
-110 ELHELIR
+110 QLHEVIR
-117 PTIEKRLSR
+117 PTIEKRMAR
-126 CLELC
+126 CLDLC
-131 RGKDLFVMGDDDDP
+131 RDKDLFVMGDDDDP
-145 TWKRIQYNE
+145 TWKRIHFNE

-191 LLSMNPAW
+191 LLSLNPAW

-219 PFLNKYYIQV
+219 PFLSKFFIQV
-229 PKASED
+229 PKSSED
-235 TYIHKFVFSLIERYQ
+235 TYIHKFVFSLVERYQ

-266 PVLRL
+266 PVVRL
-271 TRTVQGEY
+271 TKTIQGDY
-279 AFILLFRYDH
+279 GLMLLFRYDQ
-289 QDILSNNR
+289 QDILANNR
-297 NRVLVKLVKSGG
+297 NRVLVKLIKSGG

-338 TGALFGLTRTAEGG
+338 TGAMFGLEDNEGNPN
-352 QHAVLDWLSE
+352 ALIDWLSE
-362 HREEVLEA
+362 HRQEVEEA
-370 GFVLEQDETAA
+370 GFLIEQDETAA
-381 HLYIMGNSLDLSVA
+381 HLYIMGNRLDLSVA

-415 FLRLRN
+415 FMRLRN
-421 HIIHGIREFELP
+421 HIVHGIREYELP
-433 NGKIAIIPETW
+433 NGKIAIIPEAW
-444 FSKLQSVF
+444 FSKLQGVF
-452 RHIESTE
+452 QHIEGVDE
-459 EHVRLHKHHYQ
+459 GGRLQKHHYQ
-470 LVTELQQALEQ
+470 LVTELQQALEERQ
-481 RAEAN
+481 SEN
-486 FRIKIQA
+486 FKLKIQTA
-493 ASNWENI
+493 GQWHQVE
-500 DEVEIPANF
+500 EVSPPEGFHAK
-509 RAQLR
+509 LR
-514 HYQHAGLNWLWFLR
+514 HYQESGLNWLWFLR

-542 GKTVQTLCL
+542 GKTVQTLSL

-556 LDSKASGKNARP
+556 QERGNEGAKKP

-582 AEAKKFAPELSV
+582 AEAKKFAPQLTI

-603 RDSNWF
+603 RDSQWF
-609 GAYDL
+609 GAYDV

-622 RMDMEI
+622 RMDLDL
-628 FKRVDFHYLVLDE
+628 FKRVDFHYMVLDE

-655 VRLLRGNHRLV
+655 VRLMRANHRLV
-666 LSGTPVENSVIDLW
+666 LSGTPVENSVYDLW

-685 VNPGLLGNLKFFRET
+685 VNPGLLGSLKFFREN
-700 YVNLIEK
+700 YANPIEK
-707 EKDELAAARLR
+707 EKDEAAAARLR

-738 ERIEHVHY
+738 DKIEHVHY

-767 ILASIQKNGLVRSQ
+767 ILESIQKNGLVRSQ

-795 NHPAMVQNTYEDS
+795 NHPAMVQADYDDS

-831 FSQFVKHLRLVKD
+831 FSQFVKHLRLVKE
-844 RLIEEHITHYYLDG
+844 RLKQENITHYYLDG
-858 QTPREERMH
+858 QTPREERMD
-867 LVENFNKKGDVKV
+867 LVNQFNQSSQVKV

-888 GLGLNLTS
+888 GLGLNLTA
-896 ADYVILLDPWWN
+896 ADYVVLLDPWWN

-942 IMALQQRKRS
+942 ILSLQQRKKN

-963 LVKQLNLDEIKAIL
+963 LVKQLNFEEIKAIL

>member
-1 MLPFGSIK
+1 M
-9 FLLVQIDQ
+9 QIDQ

-28 NHEYLGLLIAPY
+28 NHEYLGLLISPY

-57 NSITSKEFDYLL
+57 NSLTSKEFDYLL
-69 DSSDIELIKLMEECD
+69 DGTDVELIKLMEECD
-84 QQAIIR
+84 QQTIIR

-95 KGMRPLDFFQQVYNS
+95 KGMRPLDFFQQVYTS
-110 ELHELIR
+110 EMHELIR
-117 PTIEKRLSR
+117 PTIEKRLSK

-131 RGKDLFVMGDDDDP
+131 KDKELFVMGDDDDP
-145 TWKRIQYNE
+145 TWKRIHYNE

-162 FKRNEEGIRYYPTLL
+162 FKRNEDGIRYYPTLL

-205 LYEFDPELEGNKLQ
+205 LYEFDSELEGNKLQ
-219 PFLNKYYIQV
+219 PFLNKFFIQV
-229 PKASED
+229 PKSSED

-260 NKTEAL
+260 NKTEAI

-271 TRTVQGEY
+271 TRTAQGAY
-279 AFILLFRYDH
+279 AFILLFRYDQ

-297 NRVLVKLVKSGG
+297 NRVLVKLIKSGG

-338 TGALFGLTRTAEGG
+338 TGALFGIEQSQEAN
-352 QHAVLDWLSE
+352 QHALLDWLSE
-362 HREEVLEA
+362 HRDEVMEA
-370 GFVLEQDETAA
+370 GFFIEQDETAA
-381 HLYIMGNSLDLSVA
+381 HLYIMGNSLDLSVS

-421 HIIHGIREFELP
+421 HIVHGIREFELP
-433 NGKIAIIPETW
+433 NGKVAIIPEAW

-452 RHIESTE
+452 RHLEIAD
-459 EHVRLHKHHYQ
+459 EHSRLHKHHYQ

-493 ASNWENI
+493 ANNWDSI
-500 DEVEIPANF
+500 DEVEVPTTF

-551 LLKDK
+551 LLKDN
-556 LDSKASGKNARP
+556 LERQSNDHLARP

-603 RDSNWF
+603 KDSNWF

-622 RMDMEI
+622 RMDMDL

-655 VRLLRGNHRLV
+655 VRLLRGNYRLV

-700 YVNLIEK
+700 YVNPIEK
-707 EKDELAAARLR
+707 EKDEQAAARLR

-738 ERIEHVHY
+738 ARIEHVHY
-746 CDMTEAQEE
+746 CDMTDTQEE
-755 VYEKLKSGFRNE
+755 VYEKLKAGFRNE
-767 ILASIQKNGLVRSQ
+767 ILESIQKNGLIRSQ

-795 NHPAMVQNTYEDS
+795 NHPAMVQAEYMHS

-831 FSQFVKHLRLVKD
+831 FSQFVKHLRLVNE
-844 RLIEEHITHYYLDG
+844 RLNKEQIVHYYLDG
-858 QTPREERMH
+858 QTPQEDRMK
-867 LVENFNKKGDVKV
+867 LVDSFNKKSDVKV

-963 LVKQLNLDEIKAIL
+963 LVKQLNLDEIKSIL

>member
-1 MLPFGSIK
+1 M
-9 FLLVQIDQ
+9 QIDQ

-28 NHEYLGLLIAPY
+28 NHEYLGLLISPY

-57 NSITSKEFDYLL
+57 NSLTSKEFDYLL
-69 DSSDIELIKLMEECD
+69 DSTDVELIRLMEECD

-90 KHASK
+90 KHAQK
-95 KGMRPLDFFQQVYNS
+95 KGMRPLDFFQNVYS
-110 ELHELIR
+110 TEMHELIR
-117 PTIEKRLSR
+117 PSIEKRLSR

-131 RGKDLFVMGDDDDP
+131 KDKALFIMGDDDDP
-145 TWKRIQYNE
+145 TWKQIHYNE

-191 LLSMNPAW
+191 LVSLNPAW

-219 PFLNKYYIQV
+219 PFLNKFYIQV
-229 PKASED
+229 PKSSED

-250 VKAEGFDIRS
+250 VKAEGFGIRS
-260 NKTEAL
+260 NKTEAV

-271 TRTVQGEY
+271 TRALQGDY
-279 AFILLFRYDH
+279 ALILLFRYDQ
-289 QDILSNNR
+289 QDVLFNNR
-297 NRVLVKLVKSGG
+297 NRVLVKLIKTAG

-338 TGALFGLTRTAEGG
+338 SGALFGLKEQSAGAE
-352 QHAVLDWLSE
+352 HALLDWLSVN
-362 HREEVLEA
+362 REELLRN

-395 ETGDWFDIQ
+395 ETGDWFDIH

-421 HIIHGIREFELP
+421 HIVHGIREFELP
-433 NGKIAIIPETW
+433 NGKTAIIPEAW

-452 RHIESTE
+452 RHIETSE
-459 EHVRLHKHHYQ
+459 ENARLHRHHYQ
-470 LVTELQQALEQ
+470 LVTELQQALEE
-481 RAEAN
+481 RAEAH
-486 FRIKIQA
+486 FKIKIQTA
-493 ASNWENI
+493 NAWEQVE
-500 DEVEIPANF
+500 EVHIPTAF

-556 LDSKASGKNARP
+556 LERQERSQPVKP

-582 AEAKKFAPELSV
+582 AEAKKFAPELSI

-603 RDSNWF
+603 RDSQWF

-614 IITSFGTL
+614 VITSFGTL
-622 RMDMEI
+622 RMDLEI
-628 FKRVDFHYLVLDE
+628 FKRVDFHYIVLDE

-655 VRLLRGNHRLV
+655 VRLLKGNHRLV

-680 SIMAF
+680 SIMSF
-685 VNPGLLGNLKFFRET
+685 VNPGLLGNLKFFRDQ
-700 YVNLIEK
+700 YVNPIEK
-707 EKDELAAARLR
+707 EKDETVAKRLR
-718 AIIHPF
+718 SIIHPF

-738 ERIEHVHY
+738 DRIEHIHY
-746 CDMTEAQEE
+746 CDMTDAQEE
-755 VYEKLKSGFRNE
+755 TYERLKAGFRNE
-767 ILASIQKNGLVRSQ
+767 ILESIQKNGLVRSQ

-795 NHPAMVQNTYEDS
+795 NHPAMVENEYTDS

-831 FSQFVKHLRLVKD
+831 FSQFVKHLRLVKN
-844 RLIEEHITHYYLDG
+844 RLLHEQITHYYLDG
-858 QTPREERMH
+858 QTAREERAK
-867 LVENFNKKGDVKV
+867 LVEQFNKKADVKV

-957 VSAEQS
+957 VGAEQS
-963 LVKQLNLDEIKAIL
+963 LVKQLNLEEIKAIL
-977 S
+977 T